1 MIVVTGAR
9 GFIGSNLVEKL
20 NDEGF
25 DEIIIVDE
33 LENGNKNR
41 NLVDKYFLDIIHRD
55 EFFEWFQENAE
66 EVDFVYHLGA
76 RTDTAEFDVEI
87 FDELNLNY
95 SKTVFQMC
103 AAYKIPLVYASSAA
117 TYGNG
122 ENGYDDEASIS
133 NLKPLNAY
141 GDSKQDF
148 DLWVANQI
156 KTPPFFVGLKF
167 FNVYG
172 AGEWHK
178 GRMASVIFH
187 AFNQVKATN
196 KMKLF
201 MSHNPDF
208 KDGEQQRDF
217 IYVKDLVDMC
227 YFFQERYE
235 NNEKVENGIYNIG
248 TGKARTFNDL
258 VTATFKAMNIK
269 ADISYMPTPEDI
281 RDKYQYFTEA
291 TMSKIRNAGYKKPF
305 TNLEDGVSDY
315 VKNYLAKEI

>member
-25 DEIIIVDE
+25 DEIILVDE

-41 NLVDKYFLDIIHRD
+41 NLVNKYFFDLIHRD

-156 KTPPFFVGLKF
+156 KRPPFFVGLKF

-172 AGEWHK
+172 EGEWHK

-187 AFNQVKATN
+187 AFNQIKATD

-201 MSHNPDF
+201 MSHHPDF
-208 KDGEQQRDF
+208 KNGEQKRDF

-227 YFFQERYE
+227 YFFQETYE

-248 TGKARTFNDL
+248 TGTARTFNDL
-258 VTATFKAMNIK
+258 VEATFKAMNIK
-269 ADISYMPTPEDI
+269 ADISYVPTPEDI

-291 TMSKIRNAGYKKPF
+291 KMSKLRNAGYKKPF
-305 TNLEDGVSDY
+305 TSLEDGVSDY

>member
-41 NLVDKYFLDIIHRD
+41 NLIDKFYLDVIHRD
-55 EFFEWFQENAE
+55 DFFEWFQENAE

-76 RTDTAEFDVEI
+76 RTDTAEFNTEV

-117 TYGNG
+117 TYGHG

-133 NLKPLNAY
+133 KLKPLNAY

-148 DLWVANQI
+148 DVWVANQI
-156 KTPPFFVGLKF
+156 KTPPFFAGLKF

-187 AFNQVKATN
+187 AFEQIKSTQA
-196 KMKLF
+196 MKLF
-201 MSHNPDF
+201 MSHHPDF

-217 IYVKDLVDMC
+217 VYVKDLVNMC
-227 YFFQERYE
+227 YFFQEKYE
-235 NNEKVENGIYNIG
+235 NDEAVENGIYNIG

-258 VTATFKAMNIK
+258 VKATFKAMDIK
-269 ADISYMPTPEDI
+269 ADISYVPTPEDI

-291 TMSKIRNAGYKKPF
+291 TMSKIRNAGYQKPF
-305 TNLEDGVSDY
+305 TSLEDGVTDY
-315 VKNYLAKEI
+315 VRNYLAK